1 MKTYL
6 AQRKGTHWIRLFLL
20 KVNIIIWISE
30 NQELQRNPM
39 KSSDPRTN
47 SKYKSSYGCR
57 TNSHCVKFNWTTLYN
72 AIFSAAG
79 KYCSI
84 VFI

>member
-1 MKTYL
+1 MQTYL

-39 KSSDPRTN
+39 KSSDSRTN
-47 SKYKSSYGCR
+47 SK
-57 TNSHCVKFNWTTLYN
+57 
-72 AIFSAAG
+72 
-79 KYCSI
+79 
-84 VFI
+84 